1 MNKIGD
7 RVVAIRDSNENEVN
21 IYGYGKYLGEKSV
34 LNQPVYLIHV
44 LSQKMEKLYGV
55 VNVGGEM
62 PTEQKK
68 K

>member
-34 LNQPVYLIHV
+34 L
-44 LSQKMEKLYGV
+44 S
-55 VNVGGEM
+55 
-62 PTEQKK
+62 
-68 K
+68 